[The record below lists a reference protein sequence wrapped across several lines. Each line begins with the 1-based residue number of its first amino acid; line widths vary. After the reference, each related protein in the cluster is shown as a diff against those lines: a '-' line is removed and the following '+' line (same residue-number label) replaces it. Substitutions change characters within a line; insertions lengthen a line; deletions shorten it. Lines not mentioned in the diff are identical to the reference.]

1 LIELRNRY
9 MLPHR
14 KIQKYLLDIDSVIEE
29 LELIINH
36 HQRDFNDFHQNI
48 ISVRAVER
56 DLMIIG
62 EAMNKIIQL
71 HPEIQI
77 SGARQ
82 IIGLRN
88 LIVHSYDSIEPSVL
102 WRILI
107 KDISV
112 LKAEINELKS

>member
-1 LIELRNRY
+1 
-9 MLPHR
+9 MQPHR

-29 LELIINH
+29 LEQIINH
-36 HQRDFNDFHQNI
+36 HQRDFNDFQQNF

-62 EAMNKIIQL
+62 EAINKIVQL
-71 HPEIQI
+71 NPEIQI

-88 LIVHSYDSIEPSVL
+88 LIVHAYDSIEPSVL
-102 WRILI
+102 WRILV
-107 KDISV
+107 KDVPV
-112 LKAEINELKS
+112 LKTEINELKR